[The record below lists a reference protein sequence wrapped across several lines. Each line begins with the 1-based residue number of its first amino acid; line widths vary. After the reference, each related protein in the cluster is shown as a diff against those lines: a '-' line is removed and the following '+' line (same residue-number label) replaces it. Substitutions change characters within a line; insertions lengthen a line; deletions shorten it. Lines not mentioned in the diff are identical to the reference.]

1 MIAPLANADY
11 QSLRKREMRISR
23 ERGDAT
29 VRGGRNEGGKE
40 LRCGQPERKAATV
53 SARANYDPTWRVK
66 GNPICITRRAGYRH
80 ETAISPLHVY
90 PFLHPRRLPSI
101 LL

>member
-1 MIAPLANADY
+1 M
-11 QSLRKREMRISR
+11 S
-23 ERGDAT
+23 
-29 VRGGRNEGGKE
+29 GGRNEGGKE

-80 ETAISPLHVY
+80 ETAISPLHARI
-90 PFLHPRRLPSI
+90 PFSSSSPPPVDPAVDQALPGPARPRDIYRDR
-101 LL
+101 